1 MNCRSA
7 KKNFKPKDFFQNL
20 VSSLKLSC
28 NVLKFSAM
36 PESVSSSGFGHQDSW
51 GIPQP
56 SKLRDIVMLSYL
68 QTSFPNCTSLQ
79 VCSTRF
85 CFDAL
90 KS

>member
-79 VCSTRF
+79 VGC
-85 CFDAL
+85 
-90 KS
+90 